1 MDIIIEKLQ
10 YADAENLFE
19 FELENRD
26 YFEEMVPSRG
36 DDYYNFETFKKKH
49 HALLDEQVQGLS
61 YFYLIK
67 NKNGLILG
75 RINLVDIDKSQNLGH
90 VGYRVGKVYT
100 GKGIASKALKILI
113 KTMSKQGIK
122 QLLAKTTTNNIASQK
137 VLEKNGFMHAVISTD
152 EFKMNGQSLK
162 FVYYMWTR

>member
-1 MDIIIEKLQ
+1 M
-10 YADAENLFE
+10 
-19 FELENRD
+19 
-26 YFEEMVPSRG
+26 
-36 DDYYNFETFKKKH
+36 
-49 HALLDEQVQGLS
+49 
-61 YFYLIK
+61 
-67 NKNGLILG
+67 
-75 RINLVDIDKSQNLGH
+75 DIDKSQNLGH

-113 KTMSKQGIK
+113 ETMSKQGIK

-137 VLEKNGFMHAVISTD
+137 VLEKNGFMHVVISTD